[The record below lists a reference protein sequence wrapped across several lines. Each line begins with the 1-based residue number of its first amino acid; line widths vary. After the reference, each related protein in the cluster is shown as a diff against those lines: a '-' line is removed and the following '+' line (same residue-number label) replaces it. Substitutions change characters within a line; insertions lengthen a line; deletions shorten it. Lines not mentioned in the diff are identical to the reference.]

1 MARYNWIKVWKDRK
15 TKDYHKQRRR
25 AIWRRLKK
33 IFPNQQ
39 RNDFNRIHKH
49 YAKITIYFD

>member
-1 MARYNWIKVWKDRK
+1 MARYNWIKVWKKRT

-33 IFPNQQ
+33 IFPNQE

-49 YAKITIYFD
+49 YAKITIHFD